1 MLSLVP
7 EQGPPHPTTV
17 ISQEGQVRQI
27 VFTLVTRR
35 RRWHDGEG
43 NADTITP
50 VKRVFKNDES
60 PQLHQHRGRDRSY
73 APRLRG
79 THERTRIT
87 TNGIAQI
94 HIGHTSQYR
103 ERTRICHIT
112 QRLHSCPFGSPELK
126 GGAMIAKTGFPNVTS
141 WR

>member
-1 MLSLVP
+1 MLLLGP
-7 EQGPPHPTTV
+7 EQGPPPSYYCN
-17 ISQEGQVRQI
+17 SQEGQVRQI

-87 TNGIAQI
+87 TNGSCSDSHWDIVHNI
-94 HIGHTSQYR
+94 ENVPGF
-103 ERTRICHIT
+103 HIT
-112 QRLHSCPFGSPELK
+112 QRPQSCPFGSPGSK
-126 GGAMIAKTGFPNVTS
+126 GGATIAKTRFPNMTS